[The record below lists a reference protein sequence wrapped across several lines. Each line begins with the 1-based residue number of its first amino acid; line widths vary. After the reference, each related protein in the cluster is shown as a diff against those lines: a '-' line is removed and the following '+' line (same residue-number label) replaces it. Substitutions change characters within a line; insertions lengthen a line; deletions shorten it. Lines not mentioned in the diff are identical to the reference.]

1 MELQLPFTGQDP
13 LDLLQVVD
21 IVPGSHADN
30 LLDRFLC
37 CLVHAFVSRS
47 SDSVPFGTRAVSFV
61 TSTMASLFF
70 SEDIIVGRR
79 RAP

>member
-1 MELQLPFTGQDP
+1 MELQLPFTGHDP
-13 LDLLQVVD
+13 LDLLQVVYSFHVGGD
-21 IVPGSHADN
+21 PLNV
-30 LLDRFLC
+30 LLY

-70 SEDIIVGRR
+70 CEDIIVGRR